1 MSNLIRFDNVSFS
14 YGSNRVLDGIDLEI
28 REGEFLAVLGY
39 NGSGK
44 STMAKLINGILL
56 PTEGKVIISVNK
68 KDRKTIVPIARA
80 LQEMGF
86 SLAATRGTAR
96 DLFEEGVLTDV
107 VLKTHDGHPN
117 IVDMLRH
124 HRVDLVIN
132 TPMGFHSRRS
142 DDEIRSEAMRNK
154 VPYTTTTSAAS
165 AVVEAIRYL
174 RRQEHIVRE
183 LPDRK

>member
-1 MSNLIRFDNVSFS
+1 MRSTGEVVGMGRSF
-14 YGSNRVLDGIDLEI
+14 
-28 REGEFLAVLGY
+28 GEAYAKSQDAAGNELPT
-39 NGSGK
+39 SGK
-44 STMAKLINGILL
+44 
-56 PTEGKVIISVNK
+56 VVISVTK
-68 KDRKTIVPIARA
+68 KDRKTIVPIAKA

-86 SLAATRGTAR
+86 SISATRGTAR
-96 DLFEEGVLTDV
+96 DLFDEGVLTDV

-165 AVVEAIRYL
+165 AAVEAIRYL